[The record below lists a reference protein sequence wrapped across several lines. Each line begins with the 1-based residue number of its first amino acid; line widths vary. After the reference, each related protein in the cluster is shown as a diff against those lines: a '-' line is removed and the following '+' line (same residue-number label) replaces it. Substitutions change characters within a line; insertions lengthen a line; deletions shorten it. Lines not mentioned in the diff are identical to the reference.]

1 MLYLSYMTGVRRYP
15 RVLVPALMIVSAFF
29 FVAAL
34 PLHAFAVNEGNF
46 SLQVSPS
53 PMVTTVKP
61 GETKELELKIRNAST
76 SAEEL
81 KIEARS
87 FRFDSLTGEVKLND
101 TAPSEISD
109 WVSFSNP
116 VFTVQP
122 GEWFTQKIRLSLP
135 PETGFSYSFAMLISR
150 TSLPK
155 TNSAGQLLNGSVAV
169 FTLINVDRPGAT
181 RGIDLT
187 SLTTSQR
194 IYEYLPVTFDV
205 KLKNTGNTIVQP
217 YGNLF
222 VNRGGDT
229 TNTPSAAL
237 PVNGNQS
244 YLLPGTERTLKATWS
259 DGFPLYKT
267 TTDNVGK
274 TSTSLQW
281 NWENLSHFKFG
292 RYTAKVVAVYNDG
305 TRDIPIQKE
314 VTFWVIPWKAML
326 LTIGIIV
333 GVVLLLRFYIKRRTD
348 KAVKQALAA
357 QKTDQKKEA

>member
-1 MLYLSYMTGVRRYP
+1 MTGVRRYP
-15 RVLVPALMIVSAFF
+15 RVLAPALMMVSAFF
-29 FVAAL
+29 FAMLL
-34 PLHAFAVNEGNF
+34 PLQSYAVGEGNF

-53 PMVTTVKP
+53 PMVATLKP

-81 KIEARS
+81 KIESRS

-116 VFTVQP
+116 TFTVQP
-122 GEWFTQKIRLSLP
+122 GEWFTQKVRIALP
-135 PETGFSYSFAMLISR
+135 EQTGFSYSFAMLISR

-155 TNSAGQLLNGSVAV
+155 SNTAGQLLNGSVAV

-181 RGIDLT
+181 RGLDLT

-194 IYEYLPVTFDV
+194 VYEYLPVTFEV

-244 YLLPGTERTLKATWS
+244 YLLPGTERTLKATWA

-267 TTDNVGK
+267 TADNVGK
-274 TSTSLQW
+274 TRTSLAW
-281 NWENLSHFKFG
+281 NWDNLSHFKFG

-305 TRDIPIQKE
+305 TRDVPVQKE

-326 LTIGIIV
+326 LTVAIIT
-333 GVVLLLRFYIKRRTD
+333 GVILLLRFYIRKRTD
-348 KAVKQALAA
+348 KAVKEALA
-357 QKTDQKKEA
+357 TQKKEAQ